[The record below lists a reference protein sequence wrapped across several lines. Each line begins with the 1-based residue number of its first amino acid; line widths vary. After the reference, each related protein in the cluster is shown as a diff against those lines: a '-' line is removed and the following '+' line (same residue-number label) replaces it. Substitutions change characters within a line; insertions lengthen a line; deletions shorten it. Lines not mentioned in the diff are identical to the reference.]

1 MFIFFLSDMLITKEI
16 EIDMAHRVCFHK
28 SKCRNLHGHRYK
40 IEVGVDDKVIDTH
53 GASDFWM
60 VIDFS
65 DLKEVMMR
73 VLDDQFDHGAVFY
86 EQDLYKQDLQSMIHL
101 GDQNPEKLH
110 FVPFMPTA
118 ENLAM
123 FWFGLLDEAL
133 ANKGIRLAHVKVWET
148 PTSTAL
154 ATCPLPSLF
163 F

>member
-1 MFIFFLSDMLITKEI
+1 
-16 EIDMAHRVCFHK
+16 
-28 SKCRNLHGHRYK
+28 
-40 IEVGVDDKVIDTH
+40 
-53 GASDFWM
+53 M

-86 EQDLYKQDLQSMIHL
+86 EQDIYRQDLESMIHL
-101 GDQNPEKLH
+101 GDQSAEKLH

-123 FWFGLLDEAL
+123 YWFGLLDEAL
-133 ANKGIRLAHVKVWET
+133 TNKGIRLAHVKVWET

-154 ATCPLPSLF
+154 ATYPLPSLF
-163 F
+163 H